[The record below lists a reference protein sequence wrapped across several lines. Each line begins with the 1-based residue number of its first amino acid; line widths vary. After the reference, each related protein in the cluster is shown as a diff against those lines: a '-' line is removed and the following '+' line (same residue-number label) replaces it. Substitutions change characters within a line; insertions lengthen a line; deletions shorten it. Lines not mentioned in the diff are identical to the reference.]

1 VVGWL
6 VGRFPSPNCDD
17 RAINRSLRDR
27 GSRRRMDGGLAE
39 FVNMVSGN
47 MESLCLVVAFDFCL
61 CRDSGVDGMGLWSPS
76 FVVGGKFTE

>member
-1 VVGWL
+1 MVGWL
-6 VGRFPSPNCDD
+6 VGFHPLIA
-17 RAINRSLRDR
+17 AINRSLRDR

-61 CRDSGVDGMGLWSPS
+61 CRELMEWGCGHQVLL
-76 FVVGGKFTE
+76 